1 MRKLSIAVLLVIC
14 LPLALTSCAT
24 PINLRDR
31 AIVQIMGIDYEN
43 EKYKVHLQEFLP
55 SSSEKGAGGGE
66 NSSEYVSAEG
76 ETIFDA
82 IKNAEAKDGN
92 QVFYGHCR
100 LYIIGKSALEKGVGQ
115 VTEFMNS
122 NYQLSLNSSVLATE
136 GKAEDILSAKLFS
149 GMAPNISVESI
160 ERCGKAPNTTVID
173 LLTTMYN
180 LNGSGVLPLVSLK
193 DKDNAVIEK
202 CVILKDYK
210 SYVTLN
216 DEQTMGLVWLSGKIS
231 NAVLTSEHDGSKL
244 SVGVVSE
251 SADINLTTDNNKVTV
266 NVKIKAKGNVSEN
279 AVISS
284 KHVNL
289 KQIEEAEKDIKEI
302 IEKDVKSA
310 FKKVVTEGKTDV
322 FYLLQ
327 RLKKADGELYNKLKD
342 SDDWLSKINLNV
354 LADFTVRHS
363 GVGVR

>member
-1 MRKLSIAVLLVIC
+1 MKKIWIAVLLALC
-14 LPLALTSCAT
+14 LSITLVSCAT

-31 AIVQIMGIDYEN
+31 AIVQIMGIDYQN
-43 EKYKVHLQEFLP
+43 GKYVVHLQEYLP
-55 SSSEKGAGGGE
+55 SSNEKSSGGE
-66 NSSEYVSAEG
+66 NESEFVSAEG

-100 LYIIGKSALEKGVGQ
+100 LYIIGKKALEKGVGQ

-122 NYQLSLNSSVLATE
+122 NYQLSLNSSVLAAE
-136 GKAEDILSAKLFS
+136 EKAEDILKAKLFS
-149 GMAPNISVESI
+149 GMAPNISLDSI
-160 ERCGKAPNTTVID
+160 EGCGKAPNTTIID
-173 LLTTMYN
+173 VLTTLYN
-180 LNGSGVLPLVSLK
+180 QNGSGVLPLISLK
-193 DKDNAVIEK
+193 DKENAVIER
-202 CVILKDYK
+202 CVVLKDYK
-210 SYVTLN
+210 SHLTLN
-216 DEQTMGLVWLSGKIS
+216 DKQTMGLVWLSGKIS
-231 NAVLTSEHDGSKL
+231 DAVMTSEHNGNKL

-251 SADINLTTDNNKVTV
+251 NTDISLSTDNDKITV

-302 IEKDVKSA
+302 IENEVKSA
-310 FKKVVTEGKTDV
+310 FERVVTEGKTDV

-327 RLKKADGELYNKLKD
+327 RLKKADSALYNKLKD
-342 SDDWLSKINLNV
+342 SDDWLSQINLNV
-354 LADFTVRHS
+354 SADFTVRHS